1 MYRELSCQH
10 HLVQEDDGERP
21 VIPGLTPIGFERWV
35 TLLIRAH
42 PDEEYSRLQKAVLTM
57 PISNPEDRKER
68 FPKEIS
74 RRLFPTIGDRKVCQ
88 RLDDAICEH
97 AQVDLPKRAKV
108 ESPAFT
114 TDTIAE
120 PEELPSPSR
129 RDPAGL
135 RVDTEAK
142 TSTNFHPSPLEER
155 DRAPYSNVPSE
166 AIIDNTNPVLS
177 PPTKP
182 IERERK
188 PYAAV
193 PGVGKAF
200 DDEPPIERERKPYT
214 AVPGGGKAFD
224 DDRSAKERKTYS
236 AQPGGG
242 KVFEDEWKPPRS
254 ESTTGNLGRSS
265 STAKPR
271 TSTLS
276 GNSSRP
282 IDVIKPEIH
291 NPTWSN
297 NNGRR
302 RRSPS
307 FTRTDPFRRSDS
319 DVRTNPL
326 PFHASNAAAV
336 AAVEVLQDDHTRY
349 PRERTDRPRRQADDD
364 GRVHVEDPATRAR
377 YEHGPQRGSY
387 IGAEEDYYRS
397 NGRHGSSGGYDYAHH
412 PYGGPVYR

>member
-1 MYRELSCQH
+1 
-10 HLVQEDDGERP
+10 
-21 VIPGLTPIGFERWV
+21 
-35 TLLIRAH
+35 
-42 PDEEYSRLQKAVLTM
+42 M
-57 PISNPEDRKER
+57 PINNPDGKER

-97 AQVDLPKRAKV
+97 AQVNLPKRARV
-108 ESPAFT
+108 DSPVFT

-120 PEELPSPSR
+120 PEELPPPNR
-129 RDPAGL
+129 RDPVGL

-142 TSTNFHPSPLEER
+142 ASTNFHASPLEER

-166 AIIDNTNPVLS
+166 AIVGNTNPFPPPLS
-177 PPTKP
+177 KP

-193 PGVGKAF
+193 PGAGKAF
-200 DDEPPIERERKPYT
+200 DDELPIERERKPYT

-224 DDRSAKERKTYS
+224 DEWSAKERKTYS

-242 KVFEDEWKPPRS
+242 KVFEDEWKAPRS
-254 ESTTGNLGRSS
+254 ESTTGNLGRSN

-271 TSTLS
+271 TSTIS

-291 NPTWSN
+291 NPTRTS

-307 FTRTDPFRRSDS
+307 FSRTDPFRRSDS
-319 DVRTNPL
+319 DVRTHPL
-326 PFHASNAAAV
+326 PFHGSNA

-364 GRVHVEDPATRAR
+364 GRVHVEDAATRAR
-377 YEHGPQRGSY
+377 YEHSPHRGSY
-387 IGAEEDYYRS
+387 IGAKEDYYRS
-397 NGRHGSSGGYDYAHH
+397 NGRNVTGGGYDYAHH
-412 PYGGPVYR
+412 SYGGPVYR

>member
-10 HLVQEDDGERP
+10 HLVQGDDGEKP
-21 VIPGLTPIGFERWV
+21 TIPGLTPIGFERWV

-42 PDEEYSRLQKAVLTM
+42 PDEEYCRLQKAVLTM
-57 PISNPEDRKER
+57 PINNPEDRKER

-97 AQVDLPKRAKV
+97 AQVDLPKRAKID
-108 ESPAFT
+108 SPIFT
-114 TDTIAE
+114 TDTTAD
-120 PEELPSPSR
+120 PEELPPPNR
-129 RDPAGL
+129 RDPMGL

-142 TSTNFHPSPLEER
+142 TSTNFHASPLEER

-166 AIIDNTNPVLS
+166 AIVDNTNPF
-177 PPTKP
+177 PPPLTK
-182 IERERK
+182 
-188 PYAAV
+188 
-193 PGVGKAF
+193 
-200 DDEPPIERERKPYT
+200 PIERERKPYT

-224 DDRSAKERKTYS
+224 DEWSAKERKTYS
-236 AQPGGG
+236 AQPGVG
-242 KVFEDEWKPPRS
+242 KVFEDEWKPSRS
-254 ESTTGNLGRSS
+254 DSTTVNVGRSN

-271 TSTLS
+271 TSTIS

-282 IDVIKPEIH
+282 IDVVKPEIH
-291 NPTWSN
+291 NPTRTN

-307 FTRTDPFRRSDS
+307 FSRTDPFRRSES
-319 DVRTNPL
+319 DVRTHPL
-326 PFHASNAAAV
+326 PFHGPNA

-377 YEHGPQRGSY
+377 YEHGIRKGSY
-387 IGAEEDYYRS
+387 IGAEEDYSRS
-397 NGRHGSSGGYDYAHH
+397 NSRHVTGGGYDYGHQF
-412 PYGGPVYR
+412 YGGPVYR

>member
-42 PDEEYSRLQKAVLTM
+42 PDEEYNRLQKAVLDM

-74 RRLFPTIGDRKVCQ
+74 RRLFPNIGDRKVCE
-88 RLDDAICEH
+88 RLDNAVCEH
-97 AQVDLPKRAKV
+97 AQVDLPKRARV
-108 ESPAFT
+108 ESPVFMA
-114 TDTIAE
+114 DTIAE
-120 PEELPSPSR
+120 PEELPPPNR
-129 RDPAGL
+129 RDPGGL
-135 RVDTEAK
+135 RVDTETK
-142 TSTNFHPSPLEER
+142 TSTNFHTSPLEER
-155 DRAPYSNVPSE
+155 NRAPYSNVPSE
-166 AIIDNTNPVLS
+166 AIIDNTNPLS
-177 PPTKP
+177 APPPTKP

-200 DDEPPIERERKPYT
+200 DDELPIERERKPYT

-224 DDRSAKERKTYS
+224 DEWAANERKTYS
-236 AQPGGG
+236 AQSCGVKGL
-242 KVFEDEWKPPRS
+242 DNEWKPSRS
-254 ESTTGNLGRSS
+254 EPTTGNLGRSS

-271 TSTLS
+271 TSALS

-282 IDVIKPEIH
+282 NDNTKPEIH
-291 NPTWSN
+291 NPTWNN

-302 RRSPS
+302 RRSRS
-307 FTRTDPFRRSDS
+307 FSRTDPFRRSDS
-319 DVRTNPL
+319 DVRSHTT
-326 PFHASNAAAV
+326 PFHVSNAHP
-336 AAVEVLQDDHTRY
+336 VEVLQDDHTRY

-364 GRVHVEDPATRAR
+364 GRAHVEDPATRAR
-377 YEHGPQRGSY
+377 YEHGPRRGSY
-387 IGAEEDYYRS
+387 VGAEEDYHR
-397 NGRHGSSGGYDYAHH
+397 SSGRLGTGSGYEYTHN